1 MSELKAL
8 QFSPPQSSFNP
19 SFWETL
25 YERKLNIY
33 KLSNPSI
40 EVSPHYEISSNGS
53 TGSLSFSANS
63 FGEFSLK
70 PLLTKLILTDS
81 LEEFTAFDKRALLEK
96 ISTEGLDAMITGEAI
111 ERPELLQRFALLVF
125 ADLKS
130 YKFFY
135 WFCHA
140 AITFPQIAPFH
151 VRQFG
156 PLGGMDSK
164 VLASSP
170 FKSHRF
176 LSKMYSY
183 MTLAPDFSLIFA
195 ARYDSDSDTFATTT
209 LSEVW
214 QERYEENTCLVLLDL
229 SPSPSSLGWAARNLL
244 TLLSLYAA
252 QDPGN
257 RSLSSEL
264 VDVGHKTVRIMA
276 VRNVKWRNR
285 LSQNYSSEEDLATL
299 GETTSHRPCYHSQG
313 NCVYSEC

>member
-1 MSELKAL
+1 MSEPKTL

-33 KLSNPSI
+33 KLANPSI
-40 EVSPHYEISSNGS
+40 EVSPQYEISSNGS
-53 TGSLSFSANS
+53 PGSISFSANS
-63 FGEFSLK
+63 FGESSSLK
-70 PLLTKLILTDS
+70 SLLTKLILTDS

-96 ISTEGLDAMITGEAI
+96 ISAEGLAVMITGEAI

-151 VRQFG
+151 CRQFG
-156 PLGGMDSK
+156 PISERDSR
-164 VLASSP
+164 VASSP

-183 MTLAPDFSLIFA
+183 MTSTLDFSLIFA

-209 LSEVW
+209 LSEAW

-244 TLLSLYAA
+244 TLLSLYTT
-252 QDPGN
+252 QDRES
-257 RSLSSEL
+257 RSLPSEL
-264 VDVGHKTVRIMA
+264 LDAGQKTVRIIV
-276 VRNVKWRNR
+276 VRNAKWRNR
-285 LSQNYSSEEDLATL
+285 LSQNYSSEEELATL
-299 GETTSHRPCYHSQG
+299 GETSHNCLSHSQG
-313 NCVYSEC
+313 NYIYSAC